1 MEENT
6 AREWRNDPGKSKEPM
21 KGVFW
26 GQLPTGIC
34 CFNPRRDMRK
44 HVEHTQ
50 MDLAGVVETGAS
62 PHHLHQPAVQ
72 GTHHPALRAHLGSE
86 KCLQVKRR
94 KADMDIEC

>member
-21 KGVFW
+21 KGVLW
-26 GQLPTGIC
+26 GQLPAGIC

-50 MDLAGVVETGAS
+50 MDLAGVVETRAS
-62 PHHLHQPAVQ
+62 IHHLHQPAVQ